1 MQWRLRH
8 SVDLPMRVL
17 IPNPLLSYTN
27 QARAVE
33 AHGATLDELTRD
45 LDRQFPGIRFRIID
59 EHQRVRRHIKLFVN
73 RDQADDNL
81 ATPLEAGDE
90 IMIVAALSGG

>member
-1 MQWRLRH
+1 MKVR
-8 SVDLPMRVL
+8 

-27 QARAVE
+27 QARVVDAL
-33 AHGATLDELTRD
+33 GATLDEVTRD

-73 RDQADDNL
+73 ATQADDDL
-81 ATPLEAGDE
+81 AMPLADGDE
-90 IMIVAALSGG
+90 VMIVAALSGG

>member
-1 MQWRLRH
+1 
-8 SVDLPMRVL
+8 MRVL
-17 IPNPLLSYTN
+17 IPNPLLSYTK

-33 AHGATLDELTRD
+33 AQGVTLDQLTRD
-45 LDRQFPGIRFRIID
+45 LDRQYPGIRFRIID

-81 ATPLEAGDE
+81 AAPLKPDDE

>member
-1 MQWRLRH
+1 
-8 SVDLPMRVL
+8 MRVL
-17 IPNPLLSYTN
+17 IPNPLLSYTH

-33 AHGATLDELTRD
+33 AEGATLDQLTRD
-45 LDRQFPGIRFRIID
+45 LDRRFPGIRFRIID
-59 EHQRVRRHIKLFVN
+59 EHQKVRRNIKLFVN

-81 ATPLEAGDE
+81 ATPLKPGDE

>member
-1 MQWRLRH
+1 
-8 SVDLPMRVL
+8 
-17 IPNPLLSYTN
+17 LLSYTN

-33 AHGATLDELTRD
+33 AHGTTLDQLTRD

-59 EHQRVRRHIKLFVN
+59 EQQRVRRHIKLFVN
-73 RDQADDNL
+73 RDQADDDL
-81 ATPLEAGDE
+81 ATPLQPDDE

>member
-1 MQWRLRH
+1 MKVR
-8 SVDLPMRVL
+8 

-27 QARAVE
+27 QARVVDAL
-33 AHGATLDELTRD
+33 GATLDEVTRD

-73 RDQADDNL
+73 AAQADDDL
-81 ATPLEAGDE
+81 AMALADGDE
-90 IMIVAALSGG
+90 VMIVAALSGG